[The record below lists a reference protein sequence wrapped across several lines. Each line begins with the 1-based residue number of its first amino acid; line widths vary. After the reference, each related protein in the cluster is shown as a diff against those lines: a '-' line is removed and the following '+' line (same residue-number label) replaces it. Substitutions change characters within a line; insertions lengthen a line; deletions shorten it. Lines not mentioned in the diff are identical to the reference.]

1 MNYDEAIHA
10 TVTRAEAIAE
20 IKEHGLPVEEFLNEV
35 GDRCEYLGSDVLGWL
50 GY

>member
-20 IKEHGLPVEEFLNEV
+20 IKQHGVSVQEFFNEV
-35 GDRCEYLGSDVLGWL
+35 GDRSEYLGADVLDWL

>member
-1 MNYDEAIHA
+1 VSYDEAIHA

-20 IKEHGLPVEEFLNEV
+20 IKEHGLPVEEFFNEV
-35 GDRCEYLGSDVLGWL
+35 GDRAEYLGSDVLGWL